1 MTAHS
6 VLWAL
11 SNKLIVHILL
21 IHFSTTFYIFSGENS
36 IVVVKG
42 ANDYLTV
49 ENVDAAKDLI
59 QKSKIL
65 LCNLEIDPKV
75 TLHALKM
82 AKSSNGK
89 HTMANPYYPICTE
102 GWN

>member
-1 MTAHS
+1 M
-6 VLWAL
+6 
-11 SNKLIVHILL
+11 L

-42 ANDYLTV
+42 ANDYLTI

-89 HTMANPYYPICTE
+89 HTMTNPFYPNCTE
-102 GWN
+102 G